1 MNRKFFCKSA
11 SNGVKMKKDAHAE
24 IRKDLLSF
32 LAGELPEK
40 RRETV
45 SLHLSQCPECSRYLK
60 ILAKAWN
67 AESVERPPVPLSLS
81 WESLIQRIQE
91 HERKSWIGHARGFRF
106 RPLSARLLVA
116 SVAFPIALFLAIA
129 IGIYIGT
136 PTVTGTTSTTETLQA
151 LSGGKIEAFGLELFN
166 VLPPGSLAESLA
178 NLE

>member
-1 MNRKFFCKSA
+1 
-11 SNGVKMKKDAHAE
+11 MKKDAHAE

-45 SLHLSQCPECSRYLK
+45 RLHLTQCQECSRYLK

-67 AESVERPPVPLSLS
+67 IESNERPPVPLSLS
-81 WESLIQRIQE
+81 WENLIQRIQE
-91 HERKSWIGHARGFRF
+91 RERKSWVGPARGFRF
-106 RPLSARLLVA
+106 RLLSVRRL
-116 SVAFPIALFLAIA
+116 VAFPIALFLAIA

-166 VLPPGSLAESLA
+166 VLPPGSLVESLA

>member
-1 MNRKFFCKSA
+1 MNRKFFGKPA
-11 SNGVKMKKDAHAE
+11 SNGVKMKKDVHAE

-45 SLHLSQCPECSRYLK
+45 RLHLSQCPECSRYLK

-106 RPLSARLLVA
+106 RPLSARRLVA

>member
-1 MNRKFFCKSA
+1 
-11 SNGVKMKKDAHAE
+11 MKKDAHAE

-45 SLHLSQCPECSRYLK
+45 RLHLNQCPECSRYLK
-60 ILAKAWN
+60 ILTKAWN
-67 AESVERPPVPLSLS
+67 AESVERPPIPLSLS
-81 WESLIQRIQE
+81 WESLIQRIQA
-91 HERKSWIGHARGFRF
+91 HERKNWIGHARGFRF
-106 RPLSARLLVA
+106 RPLSARRLVA
-116 SVAFPIALFLAIA
+116 SVAFPIVLFLAIVT
-129 IGIYIGT
+129 GIYIGT

-151 LSGGKIEAFGLELFN
+151 LSGGKIAEFGLELFS

>member
-1 MNRKFFCKSA
+1 MNRKFLCQAA

-32 LAGELPEK
+32 LADELPEK
-40 RRETV
+40 RREAV
-45 SLHLSQCPECSRYLK
+45 RLHLSQCPECSSYAE

-67 AESVERPPVPLSLS
+67 PESVERPPVPLSLS

-91 HERKSWIGHARGFRF
+91 HERKSWIEHARGFRF
-106 RPLSARLLVA
+106 RALAARRL
-116 SVAFPIALFLAIA
+116 VAFPIALFLAIA

-136 PTVTGTTSTTETLQA
+136 PTVTGTASTTETLQA

-166 VLPPGSLAESLA
+166 VLPPGSLVESLA